1 MEEVPYKK
9 NSQGKIFSSNFR
21 LKIEVNKILEKIK
34 YKAYRIISL
43 MGMQIIKKYS
53 LETLMEAII

>member
-9 NSQGKIFSSNFR
+9 NLQGKICSSNFR
-21 LKIEVNKILEKIK
+21 LKIEVNKIQEKIK
-34 YKAYRIISL
+34 YKAYSIISL
-43 MGMQIIKKYS
+43 TGVQIIKKYL